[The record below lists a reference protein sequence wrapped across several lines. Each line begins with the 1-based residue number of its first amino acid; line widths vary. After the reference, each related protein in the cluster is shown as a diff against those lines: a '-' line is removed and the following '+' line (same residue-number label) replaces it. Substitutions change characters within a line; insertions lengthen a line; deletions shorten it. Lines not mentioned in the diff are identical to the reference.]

1 MLTLPTLLWG
11 QSAESADSA
20 DGAMGSVWSQAQ
32 AQLQEAVKGK
42 PGRPAKAEE
51 NATQRVALK
60 DPTLNGVGRQ
70 PTDRKSR
77 LIRTLTNL
85 KEDPEARNQSA
96 ESADSADCSRQQ
108 FQPVRVAL
116 IPPRGIGDDPG
127 LTPRIHAVSD
137 VVSPRPERIA
147 RSAACSRARK
157 PAGSAD
163 SADGA
168 DGAMGAV
175 GRVGRVG

>member
-1 MLTLPTLLWG
+1 VAARQKKKLRRTVP
-11 QSAESADSA
+11 
-20 DGAMGSVWSQAQ
+20 
-32 AQLQEAVKGK
+32 QLKTPPSLQTASRKKSNGTVCRMIQ
-42 PGRPAKAEE
+42 PSPATAEE
-51 NATQRVALK
+51 NATHRVALK
-60 DPTLNGVGRQ
+60 DPTLNGVGRK

-85 KEDPEARNQSA
+85 KEDPEACNQSA

-116 IPPRGIGDDPG
+116 IPPRVIGDDPG

-168 DGAMGAV
+168 DGAMGPV
-175 GRVGRVG
+175 GRVSRLC